1 MHHLHRCHSRQPL
14 VKSGGSAYI
23 PIIDRAAHSSSQRA
37 RYGLATLLLPVAN
50 QIKQRPLD
58 LLPQR
63 ALFISASPHRSETEN
78 RTAARRVL
86 RSVEIRDTRGGLF
99 DSLTPVLVTGIQ
111 PDQVLGLKQRF
122 PRRRRGA
129 ALISVTST
137 EMRRGEIADLRYVVS
152 WAMQSAI
159 LSAPP

>member
-1 MHHLHRCHSRQPL
+1 M
-14 VKSGGSAYI
+14 
-23 PIIDRAAHSSSQRA
+23 
-37 RYGLATLLLPVAN
+37 ATLLLPVAN

-86 RSVEIRDTRGGLF
+86 RSVEIRDTQGGLF
-99 DSLTPVLVTGIQ
+99 DSLIPVLVTGIQ

-129 ALISVTST
+129 AGSL
-137 EMRRGEIADLRYVVS
+137 
-152 WAMQSAI
+152 
-159 LSAPP
+159 